1 MDKLAMKLEALNV
14 YVNRHG
20 QEGVL
25 DISPKGV
32 HKWSALQVLGVEKQ
46 AYIAYGND
54 ANDQTMF
61 KNAHYAVQIGE
72 YQPLTILANEQITL
86 EGDFEQAIADK
97 ICYLARS
104 PDLFN

>member
-1 MDKLAMKLEALNV
+1 MKLEALNV

-46 AYIAYGND
+46 AYIAFGND
-54 ANDQTMF
+54 AND
-61 KNAHYAVQIGE
+61 
-72 YQPLTILANEQITL
+72 QITL

-97 ICYLARS
+97 IRFLARS
-104 PDLFN
+104 SELF